1 MKRRV
6 VVTGLGALTPLGN
19 SVAESWEGAIAG
31 KSGIGPITKFDS
43 SAFNSRIAGEIKNFD
58 PLQFV
63 DKKEVRRYD
72 NFAIYSLAAA
82 DMAMADAALTISE
95 EFAERVGVII
105 GSAIGGLATLEQ
117 EIGKLYKS
125 GPRRISPFAVPA
137 ILANLA
143 SGHVSIRFGT
153 KGPINC
159 TVTACAAGTSAIGD
173 AYKTIAHGYA
183 DVMITGGVEAAVTQL
198 AVGGFAAMKAL
209 STRNDDPQRAS
220 RPFDKGRNGFV
231 IAEGCGILILEE
243 LSFALKRGARI
254 YAEVAGY
261 GCTSDAF
268 HLAAPPQGHEGAAR
282 SMKVA
287 LKDAGMNTTDIDYI
301 NAHGTSTPLNDL
313 YEAQAIK
320 SLFGEHAYKLL
331 VSSTKSMTGH
341 MLGGTGGVEAI
352 FSILALNNGIIPPT
366 INLEDPDEQ
375 CDLDFVPKVARHK
388 EINTAMSNSF
398 GFGGVNAVLVFKKYN
413 ETR

>member
-19 SVAESWEGAIAG
+19 SVDESWEGAIAG
-31 KSGIGPITKFDS
+31 RSGIGAITKFDS

-72 NFAIYSLAAA
+72 NFAIYALAAA
-82 DMAMADAALTISE
+82 DMAMADAALTISPE
-95 EFAERVGVII
+95 IAERVGVII

-117 EIGKLYKS
+117 EIKTLYKS

-143 SGHVSIRFGT
+143 SGHVSIRFGA

-159 TVTACAAGTSAIGD
+159 AVTACAAGTSAIGD

-183 DVMITGGVEAAVTQL
+183 DAMITGGVEAAITPL
-198 AVGGFAAMKAL
+198 AVGGFAAMRTL

-254 YAEVAGY
+254 HAEVAGY

-268 HLAAPPQGHEGAAR
+268 HLAAPPPGHEGAAR

-287 LKDAGMNTTDIDYI
+287 IKDAGMNTTDIDYI
-301 NAHGTSTPLNDL
+301 NAHGTSTQLNDL

-320 SLFGEHAYKLL
+320 TLFGEHAYKLL
-331 VSSTKSMTGH
+331 ISSTKSMTGH

-352 FSILALNNGIIPPT
+352 FSILALQKGVIPPT
-366 INLEDPDEQ
+366 INLEDPDEE
-375 CDLDFVPKVARHK
+375 CNLDFVPKVARHK

-398 GFGGVNAVLVFKKYN
+398 GFGGVNAVLIVKKY
-413 ETR
+413 RD

>member
-6 VVTGLGALTPLGN
+6 VVTGMGALTPLGN
-19 SVAESWEGAIAG
+19 TVIESWEGAIAG
-31 KSGIGPITKFDS
+31 KSGITAITKFDS

-82 DMAMADAALTISE
+82 AMAMEDAGLTISPE
-95 EFAERVGVII
+95 IAERVGVII
-105 GSAIGGLATLEQ
+105 GSAIGGLATLEH
-117 EIGKLYKS
+117 EIETLYKS
-125 GPRRISPFAVPA
+125 GPRRISPFSVPA
-137 ILANLA
+137 ILANLG
-143 SGHVSIRFGT
+143 SGHVSIRFGA

-159 TVTACAAGTSAIGD
+159 AVTACASGTSAIGD
-173 AYKTIAHGYA
+173 AYKTIVYGDA
-183 DVMITGGVEAAVTQL
+183 DAMITGGVEAAITQL

-209 STRNDDPQRAS
+209 STSNDDPPIAS

-231 IAEGCGILILEE
+231 IAEGCGVLILEE

-254 YAEVAGY
+254 YGEIAGY
-261 GCTSDAF
+261 GCSSDAF
-268 HLAAPPQGHEGAAR
+268 HLAAPPPGHEGAIR

-287 LKDAGMNTTDIDYI
+287 LKDAGMNPPDIDYI

-320 SLFGEHAYKLL
+320 TLFGEHAYKLL

-341 MLGGTGGVEAI
+341 MLGGTGAVEAI
-352 FSILALNNGIIPPT
+352 FSILALQHGIIPPT
-366 INLEDPDEQ
+366 INLDDPDDE

-398 GFGGVNAVLVFKKYN
+398 GFGGVNAVLILKKY
-413 ETR
+413 RD